1 MKTLI
6 EDLKKVLTSD
16 IEDKDKYCEKLING
30 FLRER
35 ENEQLPIHGISN
47 LREPFIAFFDSVDEE
62 DMEQQ
67 RNNKGWKVVDSYLK
81 AIKQP

>member
-6 EDLKKVLTSD
+6 EDLKKVLISD
-16 IEDKDKYCEKLING
+16 IEDKDKYFEKLING

-35 ENEQLPIHGISN
+35 EIEQLSIHGVSN
-47 LREPFIAFFDSVDEE
+47 LREPLIAFFDSVDEE

-67 RNNKGWKVVDSYLK
+67 RSNKGWKVVDRYLK
-81 AIKQP
+81 AIKQL

>member
-35 ENEQLPIHGISN
+35 EIEQAPELLFALQDLVRYCEENENGAELELAH
-47 LREPFIAFFDSVDEE
+47 SVI
-62 DMEQQ
+62 
-67 RNNKGWKVVDSYLK
+67 NKALCT
-81 AIKQP
+81 